1 MMSEAE
7 EWQRAEDLAAAMTV
21 SGKGMADAAPGLNVS
36 AAVLLAADHEPPP
49 LPSADLQAALDEAR
63 IQTLY
68 QPIVRMADRC
78 PVALEVLARLDH
90 PILGMV
96 LPRHFIA
103 PMERAGLGVRLTEAV
118 LVRALSEWG
127 AERIAPLDM
136 SLAFNFAPDVLLH
149 RETILR
155 LETLRRAA
163 RIPAHRLILEL
174 TESQPL
180 AELTELSEV
189 LSGLRA
195 LGYGVA
201 IDDLS
206 REMEEFP
213 ALLGLPFTVLKLD
226 KALVWDATAGEAG
239 AREFVR
245 NAIAAAHRAGMR
257 VTAEGIE
264 SEAMWTGMQAL
275 GADFAQGYLVS
286 RPLAADAVPSW
297 HRRWCAVD

>member
-1 MMSEAE
+1 MSEAE
-7 EWQRAEDLAAAMTV
+7 EWQRAEVWAAAMTV
-21 SGKGMADAAPGLNVS
+21 SGKGLASTAPGPEAN

-49 LPSADLQAALDEAR
+49 LPSADLHAALAEAR

-90 PILGMV
+90 PTLGMV
-96 LPRHFIA
+96 LPRYFIA
-103 PMERAGLGVRLTEAV
+103 PMEQAGLGYRLTEAV
-118 LVRALSEWG
+118 LVRAFSEWG
-127 AERIAPLDM
+127 AEGIAPLEM
-136 SLAFNFAPDVLLH
+136 ALAFNFPPDVLLR
-149 RETILR
+149 REAIVR
-155 LETLRRAA
+155 LEMLRRAA
-163 RIPAHRLILEL
+163 RMPAHRIVLEL
-174 TESQPL
+174 TESHPL
-180 AELTELSEV
+180 TELTELAAV
-189 LSGLRA
+189 MSGLRA

-206 REMEEFP
+206 RDMGGFP

-226 KALVWDATAGEAG
+226 KALVRDAAADAS
-239 AREFVR
+239 AREFVH
-245 NAIAAAHRAGMR
+245 NAIAAAHRAGMQ

-264 SEAMWTGMQAL
+264 SEAVWTGMQAL

-297 HRRWCAVD
+297 HRQWCGSD